1 MDTLGPIMNI
11 GASEHWGKMGIWG
24 KCTPG
29 KMSTIRANQ
38 QLGQMGI
45 LGPMDIGADGHCW
58 GRGSWGL
65 GFRVG
70 GVGNGGLGSVDWGC
84 WGFGV
89 RGVGDGEE
97 SWGRGSG
104 G

>member
-1 MDTLGPIMNI
+1 
-11 GASEHWGKMGIWG
+11 MGIWG

-29 KMSTIRANQ
+29 KMSTRANQ

-45 LGPMDIGADGHCW
+45 LGPMDIVGIG
-58 GRGSWGL
+58 

-70 GVGNGGLGSVDWGC
+70 GVGDGGL
-84 WGFGV
+84 
-89 RGVGDGEE
+89 E
-97 SWGRGSG
+97 SG

>member
-1 MDTLGPIMNI
+1 MSTLGPMDI

-29 KMSTIRANQ
+29 KMSTRANQ
-38 QLGQMGI
+38 QMGI
-45 LGPMDIGADGHCW
+45 LGAMNMDIVGVGGVGVEGGW
-58 GRGSWGL
+58 GRR

-70 GVGNGGLGSVDWGC
+70 GVEKEGFGVGGVGGLGSQELGTEGRV
-84 WGFGV
+84 GV
-89 RGVGDGEE
+89 RGLGLGP
-97 SWGRGSG
+97 G

>member
-1 MDTLGPIMNI
+1 MGTLGPMDIR
-11 GASEHWGKMGIWG
+11 ASEHWGKMGIWG

-29 KMSTIRANQ
+29 KMSTRANQ

-45 LGPMDIGADGHCW
+45 LGPMDIVGIG
-58 GRGSWGL
+58 

-70 GVGNGGLGSVDWGC
+70 EGWGWGDIESGGWGLGS
-84 WGFGV
+84 
-89 RGVGDGEE
+89 
-97 SWGRGSG
+97 G